1 MNDHHVDT
9 IFEERIS
16 NYSHLAGKYAGK
28 IKRIVES
35 MKSEMKE
42 KIRESKKGNRSQY
55 LTVLEEWYARK
66 TDFFNRALD
75 EIETTRARTA
85 KSKHGQ
91 TMYTLIRQTQDALA
105 HSISQLRADL
115 K

>member
-1 MNDHHVDT
+1 MNAHHVDT

-16 NYSHLAGKYAGK
+16 NYSHLARKYAGK
-28 IKRIVES
+28 ITRIVES

-42 KIRESKKGNRSQY
+42 KIQESKKGNRSQY
-55 LTVLEEWYARK
+55 LTALEEWYARK
-66 TDFFNRALD
+66 TVFFNRALD
-75 EIETTRARTA
+75 EIETIKTA
-85 KSKHGQ
+85 GFKHGQ

-105 HSISQLRADL
+105 HSVSQLRADL

>member
-1 MNDHHVDT
+1 
-9 IFEERIS
+9 
-16 NYSHLAGKYAGK
+16 
-28 IKRIVES
+28 
-35 MKSEMKE
+35 MKV

-55 LTVLEEWYARK
+55 LTTLEEWYDRK

-75 EIETTRARTA
+75 EIETVKTA
-85 KSKHGQ
+85 GFKHGQ

-105 HSISQLRADL
+105 HSVSQLRADL

>member
-16 NYSHLAGKYAGK
+16 NYSHLARKYARR
-28 IKRIVES
+28 ISRIVES
-35 MKSEMKE
+35 VKSEMKE

-55 LTVLEEWYARK
+55 LTALEEWYARK
-66 TDFFNRALD
+66 TEFFNRALD
-75 EIETTRARTA
+75 EIETVKRAGF
-85 KSKHGQ
+85 KHGQ
-91 TMYTLIRQTQDALA
+91 TMYKLLRQTQDALA
-105 HSISQLRADL
+105 HTVSQLRADL

>member
-1 MNDHHVDT
+1 MNDRHVDT

-16 NYSHLAGKYAGK
+16 NYSHLARKYAGK
-28 IKRIVES
+28 ISRIVES

-55 LTVLEEWYARK
+55 LTALEEWYARK
-66 TDFFNRALD
+66 TEFFNRALD
-75 EIETTRARTA
+75 EIETVKKAGF
-85 KSKHGQ
+85 KHGQ
-91 TMYTLIRQTQDALA
+91 TMYKLLRQTQDALA
-105 HSISQLRADL
+105 HSVSQLRADL

>member
-9 IFEERIS
+9 IFKERIS
-16 NYSHLAGKYAGK
+16 NYSHLARNYASK
-28 IKRIVES
+28 ISRIVES
-35 MKSEMKE
+35 IKSEMKV

-55 LTVLEEWYARK
+55 LTTLEEWYARK
-66 TDFFNRALD
+66 TDFLNRALD
-75 EIETTRARTA
+75 EVETVKTA
-85 KSKHGQ
+85 GFKHGQ

-105 HSISQLRADL
+105 HSVSQLRADL

>member
-1 MNDHHVDT
+1 MNDHNVDS

-16 NYSHLAGKYAGK
+16 NYSQLARKYAGK
-28 IKRIVES
+28 ISRIIES

-55 LTVLEEWYARK
+55 LTALEEWYAQK
-66 TDFFNRALD
+66 TEFFNRALD
-75 EIETTRARTA
+75 EIETVKKAGF
-85 KSKHGQ
+85 KHGQ
-91 TMYTLIRQTQDALA
+91 TMYTLLRQTQDALA
-105 HSISQLRADL
+105 HSVSQLRADL